1 MAINYAKHEEEFYGV
16 FKLISGEEVLG
27 RSVITE
33 DQGESLV
40 IIQDPVV
47 VQLIDKPVGDQKVS
61 ATGEYKVARAIGFTK
76 WQQLSDEDFYI
87 IREKD
92 IVTVSSMNKEV
103 IFMYEAFVHGADG
116 LGEKK
121 FRMKTPLN
129 KTKGFVGKIDEAR
142 KRFEKLF
149 KEDPKSP

>member
-16 FKLISGEEVLG
+16 FKLVSGEEVLG
-27 RSVITE
+27 RAVMTE
-33 DQGESLV
+33 DNGESLV
-40 IIQDPVV
+40 FIQEPVCI
-47 VQLIDKPVGDQKVS
+47 QFIDKEISEKKLAS
-61 ATGEYKVARAIGFTK
+61 AIGFSK

-92 IVTVSSMNKEV
+92 IITVSSMNKEV
-103 IFMYEAFVHGADG
+103 IFMYEAYIHGADG

-121 FRMKTPLN
+121 SRMKTDPSM
-129 KTKGFVGKIDEAR
+129 TKGYIGKIDEAR
-142 KRFEKLF
+142 KRFEKIF